1 MSVKE
6 PWRNGGK
13 NRFAP
18 ELCLYQPN
26 KKHHIRYKNICY
38 GKLSTF
44 NVLNAWHDFL
54 TGYVFQPESLSNQI
68 KLAHIRCAL
77 VEFFLKRERLI
88 RSWAVNNI
96 HTVSQSLLFIPSTA
110 FLWLSSSY
118 RDIWNRKHLGEHS
131 PELKEKRRWN
141 VIEILKSMTWTRMR
155 LKIIPPYTALSFRML
170 RIVMSFLVTSR
181 GERRV
186 CEDISLTPVTTH
198 RKMYI

>member
-118 RDIWNRKHLGEHS
+118 RDIWNRKHLGEPS
-131 PELKEKRRWN
+131 L
-141 VIEILKSMTWTRMR
+141 
-155 LKIIPPYTALSFRML
+155 IPPYTALSFRML

-198 RKMYI
+198 RKMYV

>member
-26 KKHHIRYKNICY
+26 KKHHIRYKNIYVTESWALLMC
-38 GKLSTF
+38 LMR
-44 NVLNAWHDFL
+44 DMIFL
-54 TGYVFQPESLSNQI
+54 QVTSESLSNQI

-131 PELKEKRRWN
+131 PELKEKSRWN